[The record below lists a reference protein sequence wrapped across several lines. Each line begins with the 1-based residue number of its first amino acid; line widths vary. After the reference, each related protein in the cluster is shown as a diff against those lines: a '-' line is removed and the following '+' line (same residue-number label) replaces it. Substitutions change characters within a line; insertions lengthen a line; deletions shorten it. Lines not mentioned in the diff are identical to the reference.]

1 MATHSSVLAW
11 RIPGTAGCGGL
22 PSMGSHRVR
31 HDWSDLAAAIYPR
44 PKVSLWERAARI
56 DAFQDLP
63 RSATRATVPLC
74 WILLT
79 FPGTAQQWNFSAY
92 YPAIGGS
99 LQTWGVSPASQF
111 LPHMHPFL
119 SGHSSSLSKVAFAL
133 SLCSALLLL
142 LLFGHCL
149 RVPCLLLAPWP
160 GIEPVPPAVEAQ
172 SPYHWTPQGSLS
184 IYTLTGRLS
193 LPD

>member
-1 MATHSSVLAW
+1 MDRGAWWAAVRGVTKSQTRLSDFSFTSHFHALEKEMATHSSVPAW
-11 RIPGTAGCGGL
+11 RIPGTAECGGL

-44 PKVSLWERAARI
+44 PKVGLWERAAHT
-56 DAFQDLP
+56 DAFQGLP

-74 WILLT
+74 WTLLT

-99 LQTWGVSPASQF
+99 LQTWGVSPASQ
-111 LPHMHPFL
+111 LQPHVHPFL

-142 LLFGHCL
+142 LLLGTACG
-149 RVPCLLLAPWP
+149 C
-160 GIEPVPPAVEAQ
+160 PAC
-172 SPYHWTPQGSLS
+172 
-184 IYTLTGRLS
+184 R
-193 LPD
+193 